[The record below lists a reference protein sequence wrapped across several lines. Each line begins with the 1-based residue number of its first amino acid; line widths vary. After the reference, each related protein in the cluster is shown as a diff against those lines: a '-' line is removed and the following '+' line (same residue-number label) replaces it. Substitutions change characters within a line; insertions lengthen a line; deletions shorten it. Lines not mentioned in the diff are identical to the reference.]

1 MNEVVQGGLKRL
13 DVGDPANQ
21 QRLEQL
27 FRYAQVGRCVN
38 GVTHDINNHLGAAMA
53 YAELALMDEGI
64 TEETQQTIEKVITAI
79 DKCGK
84 LVSTLTGVAR
94 PMSDNTNMIDLNTLV
109 RGVLLLR
116 DYAFRVAKIEFI
128 TDLSEGLPSAIADG
142 PKVQLALLYILFNI
156 EECFVSTQ
164 TKGSVAVRSY
174 RDGNGLFIELKAS
187 DDAIPADIAAVMFES
202 YTTSKDGYNVG
213 LGLALARSMMQSQGG
228 DVIYDPARG
237 FVMRLP
243 VPGT

>member
-1 MNEVVQGGLKRL
+1 MNEVIQGGLKRL
-13 DVGDPANQ
+13 DVGDPENQ
-21 QRLEQL
+21 LRLEQV

-64 TEETQQTIEKVITAI
+64 GEETQQTIEKVITAI

-84 LVSTLTGVAR
+84 LVNLLTGVAR
-94 PMSDNTNMIDLNTLV
+94 PMSNNTNMIDLNVLV

-116 DYAFRVAKIEFI
+116 DYAFRVAKIEF
-128 TDLSEGLPSAIADG
+128 TTELSEGLPSAIADG

-156 EECFVSTQ
+156 EEYFVAAQ
-164 TKGSVAVRSY
+164 TKGSVVVRSY
-174 RDGNGLFIELKAS
+174 RDENGLFVEIKNS
-187 DDAIPADIAAVMFES
+187 GDAIPADMVTAMFES
-202 YTTSKDGYNVG
+202 YTTSKDGNNMG
-213 LGLALARSMMQSQGG
+213 MGLALARNMMQTQNG
-228 DVIYDPARG
+228 DVTYDAAHG
-237 FVMRLP
+237 FLMRLP